1 MFDIVLLPLLL
12 LLYETVDAVSLLEF
26 PLLFPLLEFPLL
38 FPPAGALRFKGFIG
52 LALILLN
59 EREMVHYPI
68 ADSEQ
73 GSSPYSISDGQTKF
87 EILENRE
94 NREII
99 HGVDCRTIQEGTC
112 YTGLLDKKPG
122 EGNIDDNGR
131 QRSHAQRTALD
142 FLVNRNDIRRGQ
154 IQPRGINQGNE
165 K

>member
-68 ADSEQ
+68 TNGEQ
-73 GSSPYSISDGQTKF
+73 GSAPHRISDCQTKF

-94 NREII
+94 NCEII
-99 HGVDCRTIQEGTC
+99 YGIDCRTIQECAC
-112 YTGLLDKKPG
+112 YTCLLDKKPG
-122 EGNIDDNGR
+122 EGDIDHDG
-131 QRSHAQRTALD
+131 S
-142 FLVNRNDIRRGQ
+142 
-154 IQPRGINQGNE
+154 
-165 K
+165 